1 MKATR
6 KTIVT
11 AVLTASMA
19 VSAIPFSASA
29 IGGIWAIPEMQ
40 ELMPVSEDGKIFIDQ
55 FSWDLI
61 YEHDKFTDMF
71 KKSTLDESLRDIC
84 GGDYTFFLRN
94 PEKDWYPSY
103 REYLDAFC
111 IDEFGKTHK
120 INGYFTEVMIKVK
133 ADTELPLDEIKAVTE
148 ENGYNLPTF
157 EKTET
162 GYRMINA
169 DDRKTTD
176 FVMEQIKACDNV
188 LAIDNH
194 YAVWDN
200 PSYISSTFIRGIN
213 YNGDITVEELAE
225 KYPSLDL
232 YVPQTEEELRECE
245 QHSTGF
251 YNEVTNAYDRSYERT
266 AFLPIINPA
275 GYFDYTPEQLSDIK
289 KLLNSD
295 LDFFIYPR
303 NLADSEVMIDVH
315 YSSIAG
321 VPVYVDGLKGDANI
335 DGEKNMADAV
345 MIMQS
350 VANPDKYGIKAVNG
364 ITAQGSQNGDMDG
377 NGITNADALAIQMD
391 ILNVR

>member
-29 IGGIWAIPEMQ
+29 IGGIWAIPGMQ
-40 ELMPVSEDGKIFIDQ
+40 ELMPVSEEGKICVDQ
-55 FSWDLI
+55 FSWDII

-103 REYLDAFC
+103 RHDLDAFC
-111 IDEFGKTHK
+111 IDEFGRTHQ
-120 INGYFTEVMIKVK
+120 INGYFTEIMIKVK
-133 ADTELPLDEIKAVTE
+133 AGTELPLDEIKAVTE

-176 FVMEQIKACDNV
+176 FVIEQIKICDNV

-200 PSYISSTFIRGIN
+200 PSDIGVVSLRGIY

-225 KYPSLDL
+225 KYPSLNF
-232 YVPQTEEELRECE
+232 YEPETEEEIEERDF
-245 QHSTGF
+245 HYYTGF
-251 YNEVTNAYDRSYERT
+251 DEEKVCSYRIYENAAFMSLESNE
-266 AFLPIINPA
+266 
-275 GYFDYTPEQLSDIK
+275 YTPEQISDIR
-289 KLLNSD
+289 KLLNSG
-295 LDFFIYPR
+295 LDFGFYTLGFPS
-303 NLADSEVMIDVH
+303 NDAMIDVH
-315 YSSIAG
+315 YSSIGG